1 MQCQGQRGH
10 IWGAQAPSWMSP
22 HPLNLSESLY
32 CSGALRP
39 ALPPQV
45 QCLPH
50 PCRTPLL
57 SGPLLPLLCA
67 TDVTHR
73 PFVGQNPRGLSF
85 MVVVMLERE
94 TKILTQSK
102 RERSR
107 KCFKDSTPVKIF
119 DVKAL
124 FALTFES
131 LNRWETLTCQSVYS
145 FYFPIHS
152 LDAPGP
158 LFSFAGTLSSHL
170 VAGTIPTHALGGR
183 IRWGKLSP
191 MPRRIS
197 PSPPMGCWHPP
208 LLWLCVSHL

>member
-1 MQCQGQRGH
+1 MDRSGLCPCPLLYAWVGWLGLQRIFWGGCNSTH
-10 IWGAQAPSWMSP
+10 NALGGSSRILGFLHSAAVTVSATLCSVPSAWGPLAIAALLQPYCVGCSVRANVDTSWGARAPSWMSP
-22 HPLNLSESLY
+22 HPLNLSESFY

-50 PCRTPLL
+50 PCRTPLV

-85 MVVVMLERE
+85 MVVAMLERE

-107 KCFKDSTPVKIF
+107 KRFKDSTPVKM
-119 DVKAL
+119 
-124 FALTFES
+124 S
-131 LNRWETLTCQSVYS
+131 LMLKPYL
-145 FYFPIHS
+145 P
-152 LDAPGP
+152 
-158 LFSFAGTLSSHL
+158 
-170 VAGTIPTHALGGR
+170 
-183 IRWGKLSP
+183 
-191 MPRRIS
+191 
-197 PSPPMGCWHPP
+197 
-208 LLWLCVSHL
+208 